1 MVKFLKKLSRVI
13 EIVVCF
19 AKVFEVPV
27 FLFLE
32 VD

>member
-1 MVKFLKKLSRVI
+1 MVKNFLKLNGVI

-32 VD
+32 LE